1 METAQKLST
10 QVESRLSMSTSIP
23 FKCQSDKCND
33 GEPPVVLS
41 SLSDTPD
48 YLQYCFLLLYPG
60 AVPIVF

>member
-1 METAQKLST
+1 
-10 QVESRLSMSTSIP
+10 MSTSIP